1 MDEIFP
7 RLNPDLGEFVSTIY
21 KKSFKAQK
29 SQTKNVA
36 KQLSSLEDILNTSE
50 MQDQARNILVALS
63 AAMLRRKQ
71 NILRPPIISNLKRV
85 PPAISAD
92 TETLDTQNISLA
104 LVRFSV
110 SSEHPDQFG
119 YESHVR
125 GEASFAAA
133 LVSLLQIAAPEETI
147 FVATPHRIQ
156 RHAVKDALRAR
167 VDDLAYA
174 FEGLQLDRELRDAG
188 APLPSDEKVTV
199 DTIERLQGEG
209 FIA

>member
-1 MDEIFP
+1 
-7 RLNPDLGEFVSTIY
+7 
-21 KKSFKAQK
+21 
-29 SQTKNVA
+29 
-36 KQLSSLEDILNTSE
+36 

-63 AAMLRRKQ
+63 AAMLRRNQ
-71 NILRPPIISNLKRV
+71 NILRPPIIKKF
-85 PPAISAD
+85 PPALSAD
-92 TETLDTQNISLA
+92 TETLDTQNISLV
-104 LVRFSV
+104 LVRLSV

-174 FEGLQLDRELRDAG
+174 FEGLQLDREFRDAG
-188 APLPSDEKVTV
+188 APLPSEEKVTV

-209 FIA
+209 FIALHAYS